1 MLRGAMK
8 PALVLLDLKASA
20 ACANLSAIDTRD
32 FMRAR
37 VFNTKGRRTPRFDCL
52 ISRLRAFRV
61 FVVIH
66 AAPNLAPFAFLAAN
80 SPIPNLSK
88 QLERLSSLDELA
100 K

>member
-1 MLRGAMK
+1 MN
-8 PALVLLDLKASA
+8 PALVLLGLKVSA
-20 ACANLSAIDTRD
+20 AFANLSVFDTSY

-37 VFNTKGRRTPRFDCL
+37 VFTTKGRRTRRFGCL

-66 AAPNLAPFAFLAAN
+66 PAPNLAPFAFFAAN
-80 SPIPNLSK
+80 SPILNLSK
-88 QLERLSSLDELA
+88 QLERLSSIDESA